1 MSNGLDWS
9 TDGRRAYYIDSPT
22 RGVDTFDYAATD
34 TLSGRRRFISIDGPG
49 VPDGLTLDA
58 GGVWVA
64 IFNGGSA
71 VHRYSPD
78 GSLTEVISLPV
89 SKVTACTFGGRTS
102 TRYTSRRP
110 GRASWAEPNRPP
122 DRCSPCGQAC
132 EASPFVPSPAEC
144 LAARPPA
151 PLA

>member
-22 RGVDTFDYAATD
+22 RSVDTFDYAASD

-89 SKVTACTFGGRTS
+89 SKVTACTFGGPNLDTLYI
-102 TRYTSRRP
+102 TTSREGILGGAEPAAGSLFTVRP
-110 GRASWAEPNRPP
+110 GVRGQPVRPFA
-122 DRCSPCGQAC
+122 G
-132 EASPFVPSPAEC
+132 
-144 LAARPPA
+144 
-151 PLA
+151 

>member
-22 RGVDTFDYAATD
+22 RSVDTFDYAATGP
-34 TLSGRRRFISIDGPG
+34 LSRRRRFISIDGPG

-89 SKVTACTFGGRTS
+89 SKVTACTFGGPNLDTLYI
-102 TRYTSRRP
+102 TTSREGILGGAEPAAGSLFTVRP
-110 GRASWAEPNRPP
+110 GVRGQPVRPFA
-122 DRCSPCGQAC
+122 G
-132 EASPFVPSPAEC
+132 
-144 LAARPPA
+144 
-151 PLA
+151 